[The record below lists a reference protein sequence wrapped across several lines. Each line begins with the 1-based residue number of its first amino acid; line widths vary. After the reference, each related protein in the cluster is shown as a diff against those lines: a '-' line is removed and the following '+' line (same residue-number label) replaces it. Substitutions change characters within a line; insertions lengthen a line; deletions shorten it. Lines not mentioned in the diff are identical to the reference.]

1 MDEGITKRK
10 QGKLGE
16 SIVKKSAKASKAVQ
30 VFRPSEEKYRVILES
45 IEELYYEV
53 DLAGNLTISNDSMG
67 KILGYSKD
75 ELVGMN
81 NRQYM
86 DQETSKKVYHT
97 FNQVYQTGIP
107 AKAFDWELIRKDG
120 TKRILE
126 TSVSLLRD
134 SKGRPVGFYGI
145 GRDITERKQAE
156 EELRTEKQR
165 FQNLSENAPFGMVM
179 IDQDGTFRYINPKF
193 RELFGYDLADIP
205 NGKTWFRKAYPE
217 ATYRYHVFS
226 AWKQDFKSMKPGE
239 KGSRVFTVTC
249 KDGTE
254 KIINFIPVQLETG
267 ENVMACEDITERK
280 QAEAALKESEGK
292 YRAIL
297 NSIEE
302 GYYEVDLA
310 GNFTFFNNFLVK
322 SLGYTKE
329 ELMGLNNRHY
339 MSPETAILVFKTF
352 NEVYRTGNPKRDF
365 EWELINKDGSKRF
378 VEVSVSLMR
387 GEKGQPKG
395 FYGIA
400 RDITE
405 RKQIEEESKV
415 HQEQMMQA
423 SKMVALGTLVSSMAH
438 EINNPNNFIMLNTP
452 LLQEAWENSKPIL
465 EEYYEKNGD
474 FIIGGMSYTEMR
486 ENIPVLFSGIVDGS
500 KRIKQIVEDLR
511 NFARREA
518 SDMTQSVDVNAVLK
532 SAVTLLSNMLMK
544 STNHFS
550 IDYGSPL
557 PLLKGNFQRLEQV
570 IINLIQNACQALR
583 DAKKSILVTTSYD
596 EKKQGVIIRVEDEG
610 TGIPPEILP
619 HITDSFFTTKVESG
633 GTGLGLSISSRIVK
647 EHGGTL
653 TFESE
658 VRKGTKAEIFL
669 PLYRTEKALEER
681 VK

>member
-1 MDEGITKRK
+1 
-10 QGKLGE
+10 
-16 SIVKKSAKASKAVQ
+16 
-30 VFRPSEEKYRVILES
+30 
-45 IEELYYEV
+45 
-53 DLAGNLTISNDSMG
+53 
-67 KILGYSKD
+67 
-75 ELVGMN
+75 
-81 NRQYM
+81 
-86 DQETSKKVYHT
+86 
-97 FNQVYQTGIP
+97 
-107 AKAFDWELIRKDG
+107 ELIRKDG

-339 MSPETAILVFKTF
+339 MSPETALLVFKTF

-387 GEKGQPKG
+387 NEKGQPKG

-474 FIIGGMSYTEMR
+474 FIIGGMRYTEMR

-550 IDYGSPL
+550 IDYGNPL

-596 EKKQGVIIRVEDEG
+596 EKREGIIIRVEDEG
-610 TGIPPEILP
+610 IGIPPKILP

-681 VK
+681 AK

>member
-1 MDEGITKRK
+1 MDKGITNKK
-10 QGKLGE
+10 QGKRGK
-16 SIVKKSAKASKAVQ
+16 SIAKKSAKASKTVQ
-30 VFRPSEEKYRVILES
+30 VFWPSEEKYRVILES

-53 DLAGNLTISNDSMG
+53 DLAGNLTVSNDSMS
-67 KILGYSKD
+67 KILGYSKE
-75 ELVGMN
+75 ELIGMN

-86 DQETSKKVYHT
+86 DPETSKKVYHT

-339 MSPETAILVFKTF
+339 MSPETALLVFKTF

-387 GEKGQPKG
+387 NEKGQPKG

-474 FIIGGMSYTEMR
+474 FIIGGMRYTEMC

-550 IDYGSPL
+550 IDYGNPL

-596 EKKQGVIIRVEDEG
+596 EKREGIIIRVEDEG
-610 TGIPPEILP
+610 IGIPPKILP

-681 VK
+681 AK